1 MQLFSSKFL
10 MTTVYAVLDEQW
22 RRDRGGL
29 GEGTPPLLLKILTE
43 FSPILGYAFSHFG
56 VGFLPFWGFFPKVDK
71 VIFSHFG
78 SFSPIFGS
86 FSPIFGPFS
95 PIFGQKLPGNPPE
108 NLKNQDGEQ
117 KKKKRSSRL
126 KIWAE
131 DRKFSEKS
139 NGHPMEQTFS
149 AFLPF

>member
-1 MQLFSSKFL
+1 LKKKEMADVK
-10 MTTVYAVLDEQW
+10 QW
-22 RRDRGGL
+22 RRDRRAWGRVH
-29 GEGTPPLLLKILTE
+29 PPLLLKILTE

-56 VGFLPFWGFFPKVDK
+56 VGFLPFGIFFRKWR
-71 VIFSHFG
+71 G
-78 SFSPIFGS
+78 SFSPIL
-86 FSPIFGPFS
+86 
-95 PIFGQKLPGNPPE
+95 GQKLPENPPE

-117 KKKKRSSRL
+117 KKKVFSW